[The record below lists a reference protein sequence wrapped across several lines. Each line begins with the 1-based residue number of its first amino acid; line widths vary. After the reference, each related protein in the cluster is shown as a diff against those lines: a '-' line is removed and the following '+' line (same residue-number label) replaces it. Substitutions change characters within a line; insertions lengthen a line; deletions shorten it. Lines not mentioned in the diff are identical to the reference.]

1 MDGFRDGDDRRRPTP
16 PRPRPENDATT
27 SSARL
32 EEVGDL
38 HFHAAAYSSAV
49 DYYRSALRARRP
61 DGAGADEV
69 GLRVKLADCHRLQG
83 AFDEAARELE
93 QARRGTQPDDDIGR
107 AVIEVRLA
115 RVLQGQG
122 RFAEALDLALEA
134 FGVLSMTDRHADV
147 GSAQMVLGIA
157 HACTGRVQKAQEF
170 FEDALGT
177 FRRIGDVV
185 SQAHVFNN
193 LALLSK
199 RACRWTRALQL
210 YTRAEELFRS
220 HGATYECDVLLLNQ
234 AVLYRK
240 MGQRAEARATAV
252 RGIARARSRG
262 DQADLTRLL
271 LLSGQLD
278 VEDRRFA
285 EAERAL
291 LEAKVLAERQDMI
304 REMALADEFLGDLM
318 RATER
323 FAEAA
328 ANYDLAIERARTLSD
343 ENDVVAEVRRRQAEL
358 ALQLHRPAEAVELA
372 EEGLGVAERVGEDFE
387 RGFLH
392 RAAARARAL
401 EDDTDAAVESFRR
414 AVDAFG
420 EHRLTTETAD
430 TLRELAELHL
440 RRGTSED
447 ALLARARVQEAL
459 RLRDS
464 EGVVDAISLHLA
476 LARAELA
483 LDHHDEAMIALFE
496 LERLAGGDTGEAVRA
511 AEILRREIEDGV
523 ARRVDRDRTSL
534 HELVDLPDHV
544 SGLSVATENG
554 RESLQRLIDSSA
566 EQLGAD
572 RAVLAL
578 VSERGRVEVLGTRSM
593 PRTTARELV
602 ARAHALLERE
612 HAPAARVWSDMEHD
626 PDWSDLFGARRGP
639 LASAVA
645 FPLVD
650 RDAAGGSVAGVLYFD
665 ASAADDRLLPFDAEA
680 LAVVSA
686 GAGVLYG
693 ELSRPTRDVPID
705 TTEGPAARV
714 ITGSRSV
721 EEVLALC
728 AKVAPSPYTVLLTG
742 ETGTGK
748 GLLAGVIH
756 ELSPRRRSPL
766 VPVNCAAIPET
777 LLESELFGHVR
788 GAFTGAERDEEGLIA
803 SADGGTLFLD
813 EVGKMPLTMQAK
825 LLHFLDDRQIR
836 PVGGR
841 RARAVDVRVI
851 CATKRDLRRMVEQ
864 GEFLEDLY
872 YRLTDFPIDVPPLRE
887 RGDDVLLLADT
898 FLRRTCDELGRPV
911 PRLTRGAARR
921 LEGYRWPGN
930 VRELEKVI
938 RRVLIMAGDEERL
951 RQEHLPEELRG
962 PADPES
968 DDRERP
974 GMRPLREQIA
984 ELERRA
990 VQTALDEAG
999 WNRSEAARRLK
1010 VSYPTLLQKI
1020 RVFGLTPDS

>member
-16 PRPRPENDATT
+16 PRPRAENDPTT

-49 DYYRSALRARRP
+49 DYYRSALRGRRP
-61 DGAGADEV
+61 DGVASAEV

-93 QARRGTQPDDDIGR
+93 LARGNTSSDHDVGR
-107 AVIEVRLA
+107 AIVEVRLA
-115 RVLQGQG
+115 RVRQSQG
-122 RFAEALDLALEA
+122 RFVEARDLALQA
-134 FGVLSMTDRHADV
+134 FGVLSITDRHADV
-147 GSAQMVLGIA
+147 GSAQIVLGIA

-177 FRRIGDVV
+177 FRRIGDAV

-193 LALLSK
+193 LALLAK

-210 YTRAEELFRS
+210 YERAEELFHA
-220 HGATYECDVLLLNQ
+220 HGATYECDVLLLNK

-278 VEDRRFA
+278 IEDRRFV

-291 LEAKVLAERQDMI
+291 LESKVLAERQEMI

-318 RATER
+318 RARER

-328 ANYDLAIERARTLSD
+328 ANYDLAIERARALSD
-343 ENDVVAEVRRRQAEL
+343 ENDIVAEVRRRQAEL
-358 ALQLHRPAEAVELA
+358 ALDLGHSEQAIEIA
-372 EEGLGVAERVGEDFE
+372 EEGLAVAFRVGEDFE
-387 RGFLH
+387 RGFLC
-392 RAAARARAL
+392 RALARAHAL
-401 EDDTDAAVESFRR
+401 SGETDTAVESFRR
-414 AVDAFG
+414 AIDAFG
-420 EHRLTTETAD
+420 DHRLTAEAAE

-440 RRGTSED
+440 RRGSSED
-447 ALLARARVQEAL
+447 ALLARARLQEAL
-459 RLRDS
+459 RLRDT
-464 EGVVDAISLHLA
+464 EGDVDAVSLHLA

-496 LERLAGGDTGEAVRA
+496 LERLAGGDAGEAVRA
-511 AEILRREIEDGV
+511 AEILRREIEDGMT
-523 ARRVDRDRTSL
+523 RRVDRERASL
-534 HELVDLPDHV
+534 SDLVDLPDHV
-544 SGLSVATENG
+544 SGLSAATDSG
-554 RESLQRLIDSSA
+554 RASLQRLLDASA
-566 EQLGAD
+566 EQLGAE
-572 RAVLAL
+572 RGALAL
-578 VSERGRVEVLGTRSM
+578 VSERGRTDVLATRSV
-593 PRTTARELV
+593 PSVTACELC
-602 ARAHALLERE
+602 ARAHALLRRE

-626 PDWSDLFGARRGP
+626 PDWSEAFGTRRGP

-650 RDAAGGSVAGVLYFD
+650 RGSEDPSIAGVLYFD
-665 ASAADDRLLPFDAEA
+665 APAAADRLFPFDAEA
-680 LAVVSA
+680 LAVVSTTV
-686 GAGVLYG
+686 GVLYG
-693 ELSRPTRDVPID
+693 ELSRPSVDSRP
-705 TTEGPAARV
+705 TTDGGPASRV
-714 ITGSRSV
+714 VTGSACV
-721 EEVLALC
+721 EEVLGLC
-728 AKVAPSPYTVLLTG
+728 SKVAPSPYTVLLSG

-748 GLLAGVIH
+748 GLLAQVIH
-756 ELSPRRRSPL
+756 ELSPRHGEPL
-766 VPVNCAAIPET
+766 ISVNCAAIPET

-813 EVGKMPLTMQAK
+813 EVGKMPVTMQAK
-825 LLHFLDDRQIR
+825 LLHFLDDRQVR

-841 RARAVDVRVI
+841 KARAVDVRVV

-864 GEFLEDLY
+864 GDFLEDLY
-872 YRLTDFPIDVPPLRE
+872 YRLMDFPIEVPPLRD
-887 RGDDVLLLADT
+887 RGGDVLLLADT
-898 FLRRTCDELGRPV
+898 FLRRTCEELGRPV
-911 PRLTRGAARR
+911 PRMTRSAAQR
-921 LEGYRWPGN
+921 LDAHRWPGN
-930 VRELEKVI
+930 VRELEKAI
-938 RRVLIMAGDEERL
+938 RRALILAADDERL
-951 RQEHLPEELRG
+951 RDQHLP
-962 PADPES
+962 PEVRAAG
-968 DDRERP
+968 DGVVDERERTS
-974 GMRPLREQIA
+974 MRPLREQIA

-990 VQTALDEAG
+990 IQTALDESG

-1020 RVFGLTPDS
+1020 RIFGLSPDS